1 VVLDETNISDVE
13 SKLCDFPLEVKIG
26 FWVEEV
32 DPEWSLVGNKNGVVS
47 FNSDPYVGIVLMM
60 FIFHNVCCFNN
71 VVHELVHPRE
81 SIDHSLK

>member
-47 FNSDPYVGIVLMM
+47 FTAIHML
-60 FIFHNVCCFNN
+60 
-71 VVHELVHPRE
+71 EL
-81 SIDHSLK
+81 S